1 MCVQEEMYI
10 YVCENF
16 INLHG
21 CQAVFESKIEI
32 KIASFAIFVGK
43 HGKQNGMFDLRSI
56 IIGNIEIRSFRN
68 GRMNEI
74 IGGIS

>member
-32 KIASFAIFVGK
+32 KIASFAIFVARENTGSRTEC
-43 HGKQNGMFDLRSI
+43 LI
-56 IIGNIEIRSFRN
+56 YVPL
-68 GRMNEI
+68 
-74 IGGIS
+74 